1 MAAIFPKLQWS
12 WLAFVC
18 LIPLFCLL
26 SESFSPFSIAKLFY
40 LSGVVFH
47 LGNLYWI
54 YHVIQHYTSL
64 APVLAAGIL
73 VLLCLTLS
81 LFWGLCGWIL
91 GWISVRFGMERAL
104 LAAPFCWILVAEKA
118 KFLIQFPWDLLG
130 YSQINHLAIAQ
141 FGSLAGVF
149 GLSWLIVFVN
159 SGVTLRLVT
168 KKNYYW
174 ICGLVLVVAVAF
186 YGRAQ
191 LAQPITG
198 TTVKTG
204 VIQGNVPQDV
214 KEDSQFAQ
222 QVNDNNLAMTR
233 KLIAEDKPDIVFWSE
248 SSTLFPLRSGGEW
261 TAAIITAARETSVP
275 LLIGSDSYTQDGKV
289 YNSAFLINPEGQ
301 ITQEYSKIYL
311 VPFGEFVPFHQVLF
325 FAGKMVPEISDF
337 SPGTSYTEFPLRDDH
352 FALNIC
358 FEVVFPQLARRL
370 VNGGA
375 SLLVTIT
382 NDAWFGNTAA
392 PYQHFDMAAMRA
404 IENRRYL
411 VRSANTGVS
420 GVVDPYGRML
430 LQTPIFQQAAFAA
443 DVKLIHDQTF
453 YTKYG
458 DWILYLG
465 ALALLILLVNP
476 SRNSGN

>member
-1 MAAIFPKLQWS
+1 
-12 WLAFVC
+12 
-18 LIPLFCLL
+18 
-26 SESFSPFSIAKLFY
+26 
-40 LSGVVFH
+40 
-47 LGNLYWI
+47 
-54 YHVIQHYTSL
+54 
-64 APVLAAGIL
+64 
-73 VLLCLTLS
+73 
-81 LFWGLCGWIL
+81 
-91 GWISVRFGMERAL
+91 
-104 LAAPFCWILVAEKA
+104 
-118 KFLIQFPWDLLG
+118 
-130 YSQINHLAIAQ
+130 
-141 FGSLAGVF
+141 
-149 GLSWLIVFVN
+149 
-159 SGVTLRLVT
+159 
-168 KKNYYW
+168 
-174 ICGLVLVVAVAF
+174 
-186 YGRAQ
+186 
-191 LAQPITG
+191 G
-198 TTVKTG
+198 TDIKTG

-222 QVNDNNLAMTR
+222 QVNDRNLAMTR
-233 KLIAEDKPDIVFWSE
+233 SLIATEKPDIVFWSE
-248 SSTLFPLRSGGEW
+248 SSTLFPLRSGGDW

-275 LLIGSDSYTQDGKV
+275 LLIGSDSYAPDGKV

-301 ITQEYSKIYL
+301 LTHEYSKIYL
-311 VPFGEFVPFHQVLF
+311 VPFGEFVPFHEILF

-337 SPGTSYTEFPLRDDH
+337 SPGTSYTEFPLRGDH

-382 NDAWFGNTAA
+382 NDAWFGNTSA

-430 LQTPIFQQAAFAA
+430 VRTPIFQEAAFASN
-443 DVKLIHDQTF
+443 VKWIHDQTF

-465 ALALLILLVNP
+465 AVALLILLVLP
-476 SRNSGN
+476 RKSGA